1 MDMQQTNTQSTPSPD
16 NRKIWR
22 GLFTIIMIIFFWGFI
37 GSEEC
42 SRMKRLSVT
51 AGSMRRFG
59 R

>member
-42 SRMKRLSVT
+42 LRS
-51 AGSMRRFG
+51 
-59 R
+59 